1 MTMYVAMLR
10 GVNVSGRNKLA
21 MEDLRAVV
29 TAAGGSE
36 VRTYIQS
43 GNAVFHSRRSVPAL
57 VGALE
62 TALERL
68 VGSNV
73 PVLVRTRQ
81 ELEAVLDTNPF
92 VPRVAEPKALHV
104 TFMGAVPGA
113 AAAASVVDAVRG
125 RGEADD
131 LEVIGREVYLLCP
144 NGYGNTKL
152 TNAFFERRLGSS
164 ATTRNWATVTK
175 LVELARC

>member
-1 MTMYVAMLR
+1 MTTYVAMLR

-21 MEDLRAVV
+21 MDDLRAVV

-43 GNAVFHSRRSVPAL
+43 GNAVFQSRGSAAAL
-57 VGALE
+57 VGLLE
-62 TALERL
+62 TGLERL
-68 VGSNV
+68 MGRAV

-81 ELEAVLDTNPF
+81 ELEAVVDTNPF
-92 VPRVAEPKALHV
+92 GRRAAAPKALYV
-104 TFMGAVPGA
+104 TFMGAVPVA
-113 AAAASVVDAVRG
+113 AAAASVVETVRG
-125 RGEADD
+125 RGEADE

-144 NGYGNTKL
+144 NGYGSTKL
-152 TNAFFERRLGSS
+152 TNAFFEKRLGSS

-175 LVELARC
+175 LVELTQT

>member
-1 MTMYVAMLR
+1 MTTYVAMLR

-21 MEDLRAVV
+21 MDDLRAVV
-29 TAAGGSE
+29 TAAGGSD

-43 GNAVFHSRRSVPAL
+43 GNAVFRSRGSVTAL
-57 VGALE
+57 VGSLE
-62 TALERL
+62 AGLESL
-68 VGSNV
+68 VGSTV
-73 PVLVRTRQ
+73 PVLVRSRR

-92 VPRVAEPKALHV
+92 VGRAAEPKALHV
-104 TFMGAVPGA
+104 TFLGAVPEA
-113 AAAASVVDAVRG
+113 TAVASVIDAVGDR
-125 RGEADD
+125 RETDE

-152 TNAFFERRLGSS
+152 TNAFFERRLGSP

-175 LVELARC
+175 LVELAQG